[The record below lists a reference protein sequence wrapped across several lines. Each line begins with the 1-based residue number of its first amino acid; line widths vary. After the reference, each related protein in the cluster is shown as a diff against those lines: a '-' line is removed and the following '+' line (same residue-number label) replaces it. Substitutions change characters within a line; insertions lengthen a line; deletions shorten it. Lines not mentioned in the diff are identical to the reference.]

1 MYSAGVVWSGGAD
14 MGALSATCG
23 SGSAAP
29 VQALG
34 TAVISDG
41 WAVRCRLARWN
52 TFQPMTATTTAAMPA
67 TMRGEWRFTSS
78 KAMPM
83 GAFSGTEVS
92 GLSRLNRSTAVCSS
106 SARAEA

>member
-1 MYSAGVVWSGGAD
+1 M
-14 MGALSATCG
+14 
-23 SGSAAP
+23 
-29 VQALG
+29 
-34 TAVISDG
+34 
-41 WAVRCRLARWN
+41 
-52 TFQPMTATTTAAMPA
+52 FQPITATASTATAAI
-67 TMRGEWRFTSS
+67 TRGDWRRTSS